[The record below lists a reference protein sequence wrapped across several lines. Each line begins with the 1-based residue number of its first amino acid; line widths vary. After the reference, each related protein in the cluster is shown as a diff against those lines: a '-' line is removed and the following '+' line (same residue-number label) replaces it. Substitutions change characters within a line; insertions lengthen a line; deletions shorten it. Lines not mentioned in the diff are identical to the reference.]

1 MGKICDRFEIL
12 HKACVRRTIDNIV
25 ANSEAV
31 ARRPPAQGLHGGE
44 CGARRGTARPR
55 PGSVANGHRTAYG
68 QRYIESWVDGQRQL
82 LPNRWCTANED
93 VPNRQSNDSRHCVP
107 ALNIRR
113 RSPDARRP
121 AGRLQQSASA
131 DIRADCAWVSRCS
144 YRLALSKRGSAHRD
158 APARMWAGNSGS
170 FTGSARSIIRS
181 IRISHY
187 P

>member
-12 HKACVRRTIDNIV
+12 HKACVRRTIDNIA

-82 LPNRWCTANED
+82 ASEQ
-93 VPNRQSNDSRHCVP
+93 VVHCERGCAEPSIKRLTPLRSSAQHP
-107 ALNIRR
+107 A
-113 RSPDARRP
+113 
-121 AGRLQQSASA
+121 
-131 DIRADCAWVSRCS
+131 
-144 YRLALSKRGSAHRD
+144 
-158 APARMWAGNSGS
+158 
-170 FTGSARSIIRS
+170 
-181 IRISHY
+181 
-187 P
+187 